1 MFSLVTSYYQSG
13 NKERQKEIDACLVQN
28 VQNVH
33 IKSIHLLN
41 DQDYPL
47 DFISDKSKIVQVV
60 VDEGNKRRLGYD
72 YAIKYVNESLFKE
85 HFIIANSDIY
95 FDDTLLHLR
104 DYDFTSAIL
113 ALSRY
118 DDGVL
123 NNRADSQ
130 DCWIGLSPL
139 RVDMEQ
145 CNFKFGTPGCDN
157 RIAWVIQYAGY
168 EISNPCRTIHSHH
181 LHASNIRT
189 YSARDLV
196 RGPYMLLKPCELNAL
211 INPVEWC

>member
-47 DFISDKSKIVQVV
+47 DFISDKSKIVKVV

-72 YAIKYVNESLFKE
+72 YAIQYVNESLFKE

-139 RVDMEQ
+139 RVVILNSEPQDVTIELRGSSSMQ
-145 CNFKFGTPGCDN
+145 GMKFLTLVEPYTP
-157 RIAWVIQYAGY
+157 I
-168 EISNPCRTIHSHH
+168 
-181 LHASNIRT
+181 T
-189 YSARDLV
+189 YT
-196 RGPYMLLKPCELNAL
+196 LLT
-211 INPVEWC
+211 